1 MREYSRDRAV
11 VVVVGRE
18 ISPAANADQSLRPFT
33 SAARVELASVMPMP
47 VEKNRRGAAK
57 KDACARA
64 PCVLVRSIDLASDLP
79 VSDKY
84 LSSFGDWALMAA
96 SEHSRLEAAL
106 PAAVRDDAAALAT

>member
-1 MREYSRDRAV
+1 M
-11 VVVVGRE
+11 GGGG
-18 ISPAANADQSLRPFT
+18 
-33 SAARVELASVMPMP
+33 
-47 VEKNRRGAAK
+47 RRGLAFPTLNPALWNLPYLSLLH
-57 KDACARA
+57 A
-64 PCVLVRSIDLASDLP
+64 IDLASDLP